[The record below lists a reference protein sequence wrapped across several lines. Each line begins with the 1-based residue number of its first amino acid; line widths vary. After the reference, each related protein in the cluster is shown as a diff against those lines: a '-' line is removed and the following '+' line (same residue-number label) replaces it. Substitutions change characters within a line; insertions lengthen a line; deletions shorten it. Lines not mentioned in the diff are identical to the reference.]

1 MKRFFAAVV
10 CVVGLTVAT
19 RADDLQKNFA
29 SPPPAARP
37 WVYWFPLNGNL
48 TKEGITADLEAMA
61 RVGIGGALYMETD
74 QGAPRGPADFAGPLW
89 RELLLHAGREANRL
103 GLEINMN
110 NDAGWCGSG
119 GPWITPE
126 LSMQKV
132 VWTEKVIEGPQ
143 KFAGELAKPKAEH
156 DFYRDIAVLA
166 MPAPSKDVKIE
177 KIEGKASF
185 KPQHFPPQP
194 AKFAAVPKEATIA
207 REQIRDV
214 SAHMDKDGN
223 LSWDVP
229 AGKWLVMRFG
239 HTTTGKDNHPA
250 PESGRGLECDKFS
263 KEAVAA
269 HYRGLISKLVA
280 DYGPL
285 VGKSLVSTHI
295 DSWEVGS
302 QNWTPRMRKEFHER
316 RGYELLP
323 FLPVYAGYVV
333 DSREVSERFLWDL
346 RQTVS
351 DLIVEVYAGEFRRLA
366 NKDGLRLSI
375 EAYDGVPC
383 DEMTYAGQ
391 ADEPMAEFW
400 KVGFSTEYSC
410 TEMASAAHTYGKK
423 ILGAEAFTSN
433 DKERWLEYPGSIK
446 GLGDWAFCEGIN
458 RFVFHRYAAQPWI
471 DVAPGMSMGPWGLHY
486 ERTQT
491 WWEQSKAWHEYL
503 ARCQYLL
510 RQGLFVADVLYLQP
524 EGAPRRFA
532 APTKMRP
539 GHNFDG
545 CTPEVLLT
553 RASVK
558 DGRIVLPDGMSYRV
572 LVLPQVETMTPKL
585 LRKVKELVGAG
596 AVVFAAAPPQKAP
609 GLANYP
615 QCDEEVAKLAGELW
629 QGGRLHVWKEN
640 SEASSER
647 AEANA
652 PAFSA
657 NARWI
662 WEKEGDADTAP
673 PSVRYFRRKVNI
685 EAGEV
690 IRSARLVMTAD
701 NSFDCSVNGK
711 GVGHGDNFGRGYV
724 MDVGSILKP
733 GENELVVAATNGGDG
748 PNPAGLIGTLTVKLQ
763 SGRTMTLVT
772 DHAWE
777 IAEKPNGPWAAAK
790 ELGPLGMA
798 PWGTI
803 EVPAEPAAIYPQAA
817 AVEEWLVRNG
827 VPADFDATLPLRYIH
842 RAIGDTD
849 VYFVASPEPYAVTA
863 TAEFRVVGKR
873 PEFWWP
879 DTGRTA
885 KALAFTEGK
894 GTTRVPISLEPNG
907 SVFIVFREPATGVDP
922 IVSVQR
928 DGRELLAATTKLA
941 AGGPSEALPLDIAPG
956 EIEEGGKYEI
966 HTASGKAKT
975 IEVNVAAP
983 QEVKG
988 PWQVVFDPRRGG
1000 PKDVKFKALDDWSK
1014 RSEEGIK
1021 YYSGVATYRTS
1032 FSWAADKEAKGK
1044 EKTRTILDLG
1054 RVEVMADVSLNGKPL
1069 GTLWK
1074 SPYRVDATDA
1084 IQPGANELEV
1094 KVANLWVNRQIGDE
1108 RLPEDSERNPNG
1120 MLKKWPEW
1128 LGKPSPTGRF
1138 TFTSWRL
1145 WKREDSLVPSGLL
1158 GPVRVQE
1165 IETLST
1171 Q

>member
-1 MKRFFAAVV
+1 MKRFCAAVV
-10 CVVGLTVAT
+10 FVVGFAVTL
-19 RADDLQKNFA
+19 RADDLQKNFV
-29 SPPPAARP
+29 SPPRAARP

-89 RELLLHAGREANRL
+89 RQLLLHAGREANRL

-132 VWTEKVIEGPQ
+132 VWTKKVIEGPH
-143 KFAGELAKPKAEH
+143 KFVGELAKPKAEH
-156 DFYRDIAVLA
+156 DYYEDIAVLA

-177 KIEGKASF
+177 MIDGKASF
-185 KPQHFPPQP
+185 KPQHFPPQA
-194 AKFAAVPKEATIA
+194 AKFATVPKEAAIT

-214 SAHMDKDGN
+214 SAYMDKDGK
-223 LSWDVP
+223 LSWEAP
-229 AGKWLVMRFG
+229 AGKWLIMRFG

-263 KEAVAA
+263 KEAVAT
-269 HYRGLISKLVA
+269 HYRGLMSKLVA

-285 VGKSLVSTHI
+285 VGNSLVSMHI

-302 QNWTPRMRKEFHER
+302 QNWTPRMREKFQQR

-333 DSREVSERFLWDL
+333 DSMEVSERFLWDL

-410 TEMASAAHTYGKK
+410 TEMASAAHTYGKR

-503 ARCQYLL
+503 ARCQYML

-532 APTKMRP
+532 APTKTRP

-558 DGRIVLPDGMSYRV
+558 NERIVLPDGMSYRV
-572 LVLPQVETMTPKL
+572 LVLSQVESMTPKL
-585 LRKVKELVGAG
+585 LRKVKELVDAG
-596 AVVFAAAPPQKAP
+596 APVFAAAPPEKAP
-609 GLANYP
+609 GLTSYP
-615 QCDEEVAKLAGELW
+615 QCDDEVSKLASELW
-629 QGGRLHVWKEN
+629 KGGRLHVWKDGN
-640 SEASSER
+640 GVDPKH

-652 PAFSA
+652 PTFSSA
-657 NARWI
+657 ARWI
-662 WEKEGDADTAP
+662 WEKEGDAAAAP
-673 PSVRYFRRKVNI
+673 PSVRYFRRRVHI
-685 EAGEV
+685 EPGEV

-701 NSFDCSVNGK
+701 NSFDCDINGLR
-711 GVGHGDNFGRGYV
+711 VGHGDNFGHGYG
-724 MDVGSILKP
+724 MNVGSVLKP
-733 GENELVVAATNGGDG
+733 GENELVVMATNGGDG

-763 SGRTMTLVT
+763 SGRTVT
-772 DHAWE
+772 VETDKTWE
-777 IAEKPNGPWAAAK
+777 IAEKASGPWAAAK
-790 ELGPLGMA
+790 ELGRLGMA

-803 EVPAEPAAIYPQAA
+803 EVPVEPAEIYPHAA
-817 AVEEWLVRNG
+817 AVEEWFARNG
-827 VPADFDATLPLRYIH
+827 VPADFNATPYLRYIH
-842 RAIGDTD
+842 RAIDDTD
-849 VYFVASPEPYAVTA
+849 VYFVVNPEPHAVMA
-863 TAEFRVVGKR
+863 TAEFRVVGKQ

-885 KALAFTEGK
+885 KANAFTEGK
-894 GTTRVPISLEPNG
+894 GTTRVPVSLEPNG
-907 SVFIVFREPATGVDP
+907 SMFVLFREPSAGIDP
-922 IVSVQR
+922 VVSVKR
-928 DGRELLAATTKLA
+928 DGRDLLMASTMSAS
-941 AGGPSEALPLDIAPG
+941 SEWPDALPLDIARG
-956 EIEEGGKYEI
+956 EIEQGGKYEI
-966 HTASGKAKT
+966 QTASGKKKM
-975 IEVNVAAP
+975 IEARTVAP
-983 QEVKG
+983 QDVKG
-988 PWQVVFDPRRGG
+988 PWRVTFDPKRGG
-1000 PKDVKFKALDDWSK
+1000 PKDVEFKTLDDWSK

-1021 YYSGVATYRTS
+1021 YYSGVATYLTS
-1032 FSWAADKEAKGK
+1032 FSWTANKDTKGK
-1044 EKTRTILDLG
+1044 EKARTILDLG
-1054 RVEVMADVSLNGKPL
+1054 RVEVMAEVSLNDKPL
-1069 GTLWK
+1069 GILWK
-1074 SPYRVDATDA
+1074 TPYRVDVTDA
-1084 IQPGANELEV
+1084 IRPGANELEV
-1094 KVANLWVNRQIGDE
+1094 KVVNLWVNRQIGDE

-1120 MLKKWPEW
+1120 TLKKWPEW

-1138 TFTSWRL
+1138 AFTSWRL
-1145 WKREDSLVPSGLL
+1145 WKRDEPLVPSGLL
-1158 GPVRVQE
+1158 GPVSVWE
-1165 IETLST
+1165 VEALATH
-1171 Q
+1171 